1 MLVSRVWKNVGMTMT
16 CPCQVVGMTMTCP
29 CQVVMTV
36 LKTNLCE
43 SVFRLSALSD
53 DVPGTEFN
61 PGNLL
66 VVNFTPWQLLVD
78 AVATFRRTVRILP
91 VVWRMQLGI
100 FRVVTDLCVFSLMCS
115 GI

>member
-1 MLVSRVWKNVGMTMT
+1 MLVSRVWKN
-16 CPCQVVGMTMTCP
+16 VGMTMTCP

-43 SVFRLSALSD
+43 SVFRLSASD

-78 AVATFRRTVRILP
+78 AVATFRRTVRVLP
-91 VVWRMQLGI
+91 VVWRTQLGI